1 MPFAKRIVEPPLLCR
16 HPIPN
21 DEGLLFEDL
30 CSINNVVL
38 SRTLRQLSD
47 LAKHACSLFEELENE
62 IISTNQRVWVLQ
74 NKIGKIQQTVSAL
87 DPKQE
92 PVRKYPSFF
101 SILSVYCLCSL
112 QVNVGKDVTENKDL
126 ILCTEVR
133 QTG

>member
-1 MPFAKRIVEPPLLCR
+1 MPFSKRIVEPPLLCR

-30 CSINNVVL
+30 SSINNVVL

-74 NKIGKIQQTVSAL
+74 NKIGKIQQTASGL

-92 PVRKYPSFF
+92 PVRKYTSIQFF
-101 SILSVYCLCSL
+101 FCLDSVLSERPVPSILCAHVPRH
-112 QVNVGKDVTENKDL
+112 N
-126 ILCTEVR
+126 
-133 QTG
+133 

>member
-74 NKIGKIQQTVSAL
+74 NKIGKIQQTASAL

-92 PVRKYPSFF
+92 PVRK
-101 SILSVYCLCSL
+101 
-112 QVNVGKDVTENKDL
+112 
-126 ILCTEVR
+126 
-133 QTG
+133 